1 MVKEIKEIGIIE
13 LFENVLNIP
22 FEERLGMSFEQE
34 CKLVIDWAEENDY
47 YVYSRGNDEFFK
59 FEGFELAEKG
69 GYKGV
74 IFDNLS

>member
-1 MVKEIKEIGIIE
+1 MIKEIGIVE
-13 LFENVLNIP
+13 LFENVLKIP
-22 FEERLGMSFEQE
+22 FEELLNMNYEQE

-47 YVYSRGNDEFFK
+47 YVYSRGHDEFFK

-74 IFDNLS
+74 IFEDLS